1 MQTLS
6 EKEILLHI
14 RQQEPF
20 AAVIDT
26 GAFSIK
32 VDRYIPAVHTAIHAG
47 HTLHKQF
54 EDKLLLDQRKRQHK
68 EDPYTGVMLASF
80 PIVLQGLDS
89 RYLYDLNRPPEEAT
103 DKNIQEEQIWSR
115 PSPPENEKKT
125 LLDIQAITE
134 YCMPCSQFLKINFP
148 TVSFMICTPIITSA
162 LQRTHRCLMSAPITL
177 IKRHI
182 SPS

>member
-14 RQQEPF
+14 RRQEPF

-54 EDKLLLDQRKRQHK
+54 EEKLLLDQRKRQH
-68 EDPYTGVMLASF
+68 EEAPYTGVMLASF

-103 DKNIQEEQIWSR
+103 DRSSQEEQIWS
-115 PSPPENEKKT
+115 PPH
-125 LLDIQAITE
+125 
-134 YCMPCSQFLKINFP
+134 S
-148 TVSFMICTPIITSA
+148 
-162 LQRTHRCLMSAPITL
+162 QRT
-177 IKRHI
+177 KRKHF
-182 SPS
+182 STCQLLQSTACPAHSS